1 VTSNPAIPIA
11 PAVTVLVKL
20 DAQGRLD
27 EDISCRKCAYNLRS
41 LSPDG
46 RCPECGT
53 AVGRSL
59 QGDFLRFADPQ
70 WVQTLASGMNWI
82 VAGIAI
88 GIIVGA
94 VAVGLIGGMGLD
106 RRWMIFIQ
114 IAVSLIALVG
124 YWKVTTPDPAGLEDS
139 AKLTARKL
147 VRICQIAGLVILL
160 LNLLVPK
167 GSSDWSLILVL
178 ASTPI
183 GIISMIAVFTYAA
196 HLALR
201 IPDEKMARH
210 CRIVMWGLMILMV
223 AALLLAVAMA
233 TTGVS
238 GALGVSGCAI
248 SLGYLFFALWA
259 LRLIERYRKAFN
271 EAARLAAATWAAG
284 LPPR

>member
-1 VTSNPAIPIA
+1 MTPDAGIPIA
-11 PAVTVLVKL
+11 RPTVSVPVKL
-20 DAQGRLD
+20 DPQGCLD
-27 EDISCRKCAYNLRS
+27 EDISCRKCGYNLHS
-41 LSPDG
+41 LSLSAQ
-46 RCPECGT
+46 CPECGT

-59 QGDFLRFADPQ
+59 QGDFLRFAEPG
-70 WVQTLASGMNWI
+70 WVRSLVSGVNW
-82 VAGIAI
+82 IAI

-94 VAVGLIGGMGLD
+94 VAVGLIGGMRLD
-106 RRWMIFIQ
+106 RRWMIFTQ

-167 GSSDWSLILVL
+167 GSSDWSLILAL

-223 AALLLAVAMA
+223 AALLLAIAMA

-238 GALGVSGCAI
+238 GAIGVSGCAI
-248 SLGYLFFALWA
+248 SLGYLLFALWA
-259 LRLIERYRKAFN
+259 LRLIERYRKAFKK
-271 EAARLAAATWAAG
+271 AAQLAAATWAAG